1 MVMMSVGT
9 GSLGGGSGMTVG
21 KVCSGIRVGLAMA
34 RDLAWVIIGAGVIY
48 HFWIYSSFWF

>member
-1 MVMMSVGT
+1 MMSGGT
-9 GSLGGGSGMTVG
+9 GSWGGVREMTVG
-21 KVCSGIRVGLAMA
+21 KVCSCIRGGLAVA